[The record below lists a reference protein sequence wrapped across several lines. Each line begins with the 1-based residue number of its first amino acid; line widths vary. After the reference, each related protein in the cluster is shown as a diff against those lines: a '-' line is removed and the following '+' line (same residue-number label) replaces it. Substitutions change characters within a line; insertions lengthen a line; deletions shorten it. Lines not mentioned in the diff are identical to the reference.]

1 MTIDKI
7 DWTKDSEYIRMY
19 GKKKWPTLTE
29 LFFGKDTP
37 AGYVPKYLSGKG
49 KVNER
54 IGADGNKAR
63 HSPLAP
69 LSPFGDHTASDD

>member
-1 MTIDKI
+1 MKI
-7 DWTKDSEYIRMY
+7 DWTKDSEYIRMF
-19 GKKKWPTLTE
+19 GKKWPTLTE
-29 LFFGKDTP
+29 LFFGKDDP

-49 KVNER
+49 KDEE

-69 LSPFGDHTASDD
+69 MSPFGDRTSDD